1 MAPAA
6 VKPCPILADL
16 MKEVQDELDEGMV
29 NASDL
34 ITLPLVAY
42 EELLSE
48 QWVWHC
54 TCPTLTKLTA
64 PATD

>member
-6 VKPCPILADL
+6 VKVCPILSDL
-16 MKEVQDELDEGMV
+16 MKDIHDELGEGMV
-29 NASDL
+29 PVSDL

-54 TCPTLTKLTA
+54 TYP
-64 PATD
+64 

>member
-6 VKPCPILADL
+6 VKPCPTLADL
-16 MKEVQDELDEGMV
+16 MKEIQHELDEGMV

-34 ITLPLVAY
+34 LTLPLLAY

-54 TCPTLTKLTA
+54 TCPT
-64 PATD
+64 

>member
-6 VKPCPILADL
+6 VKPCAILADL
-16 MKEVQDELDEGMV
+16 MKEIQDELDEGMV

-54 TCPTLTKLTA
+54 TYPTENKPTVL
-64 PATD
+64 ATY

>member
-6 VKPCPILADL
+6 VKPCPFLADL

-34 ITLPLVAY
+34 TTLPLVVY

-54 TCPTLTKLTA
+54 TCPT
-64 PATD
+64 

>member
-16 MKEVQDELDEGMV
+16 MKEIQDELDEGMV

-42 EELLSE
+42 EDLLSE

-54 TCPTLTKLTA
+54 TCPT
-64 PATD
+64 

>member
-6 VKPCPILADL
+6 VKPCPVLADL
-16 MKEVQDELDEGMV
+16 MKEIQDELDEGMV

-54 TCPTLTKLTA
+54 TCPT
-64 PATD
+64 

>member
-1 MAPAA
+1 MVPAA
-6 VKPCPILADL
+6 VNPCPILADL

-34 ITLPLVAY
+34 ITLPLVVY

-54 TCPTLTKLTA
+54 TCPT
-64 PATD
+64 